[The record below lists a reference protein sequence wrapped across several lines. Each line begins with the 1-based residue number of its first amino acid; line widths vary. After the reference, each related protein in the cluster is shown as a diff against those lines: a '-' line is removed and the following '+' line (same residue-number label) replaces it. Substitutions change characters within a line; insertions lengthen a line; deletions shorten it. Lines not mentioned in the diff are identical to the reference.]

1 MTKKKP
7 SSATLTKK
15 SAPAKA
21 VPSPSPKAAKG
32 AKPPVAAASKKAEK
46 GAKPAPEAEVASS
59 EMEEG
64 DEDADMA
71 VGSSGGDASAAMSL
85 AGPGP
90 GQMDTSSGG
99 MKTFRHH
106 PEIENFYRFI
116 YENDLR
122 FEALGIMDEYMNEK
136 RARKAIKAVKSKVH

>member
-1 MTKKKP
+1 MTKKKS
-7 SSATLTKK
+7 SSATQIKK

-32 AKPPVAAASKKAEK
+32 AKPPVAVASKKAEK

-64 DEDADMA
+64 DDDADLA
-71 VGSSGGDASAAMSL
+71 VGSSGGEAAAMSL
-85 AGPGP
+85 AGPGA
-90 GQMDTSSGG
+90 GQMDTSSGA

-122 FEALGIMDEYMNEK
+122 FEALGIMDEHMKEK
-136 RARKAIKAVKSKVH
+136 QARKAIKSAKSKVH